1 RFTGSPFFLPSLKG
15 TEQNNETCTCIPGPA
30 CPASPKKRESHG
42 RGSEGFIHVHR
53 GIQGVGDLSRADY
66 DWKNPVAEVVV
77 AKA

>member
-53 GIQGVGDLSRADY
+53 GIQGVADLSRADY